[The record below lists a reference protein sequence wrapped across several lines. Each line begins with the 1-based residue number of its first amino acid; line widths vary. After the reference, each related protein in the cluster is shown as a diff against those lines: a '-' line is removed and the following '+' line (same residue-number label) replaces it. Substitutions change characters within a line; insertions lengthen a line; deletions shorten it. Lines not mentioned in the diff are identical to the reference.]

1 MSRYAPAKK
10 NSSGSKL
17 LLPGLLLA
25 AVFAILTVVRGFQLQ
40 SSWQAAKPEMDI
52 LLPLWVML
60 TAVFLVI
67 ALWASLKNAATR
79 FPALGWI
86 FRIALIVFFG
96 WIILSAVRQFNI
108 MNIGSWL
115 FCGVSFV
122 GILGCVLWPLLRKFP
137 ATHVISSIFAFLY
150 LIVGFVCLYLGL
162 NMYFGAQGP
171 AAPNGTPV
179 LVLGSQV
186 NGTKPNTDLQ
196 IRIDTAAAWLKKNP
210 QSKAV
215 ACGGKGGGES
225 ISEAECI
232 RRGLTAKGID
242 NSRILLD
249 DKSINTEENIKNAAK
264 LLKGAKSAAIVTDDY
279 HTCRAR
285 LIAKNASLQS
295 YPVPAK
301 TPDSCRAV
309 SIMREFLA
317 LPVQILNIHHLF
329 V

>member
-1 MSRYAPAKK
+1 MSRYAPAKE

-25 AVFAILTVVRGFQLQ
+25 AAFAVFTIVRGLQLQ
-40 SSWQAAKPEMDI
+40 INWKTVTPEMDI
-52 LLPLWVML
+52 LFPLWITL
-60 TAVFLVI
+60 AVVSLVI
-67 ALWASLKNAATR
+67 ALWGNLKNAAGR

-86 FRIALIVFFG
+86 LRIALIVLFG
-96 WIILSAVRQFNI
+96 WIIISAVRQFNI

-115 FCGVSFV
+115 FCGISLF
-122 GILGCVLWPLLRKFP
+122 GIIGCVLWPLLRKFP